1 MTGLIFVRFSKPRA
15 KILYANKVVI
25 ASHNG
30 ATTLMVRIAN
40 GRMNVLT
47 DVRLQL
53 NVLLNETS
61 HEGRSSY
68 NVHEL
73 RLVRSTVPAFPLAL
87 TLLHSVNETS
97 ALAGLDAEAM
107 AAASMRIFLS
117 VEARDPALAATVH
130 DLKTYG
136 WADIEFGMRYVDLV
150 SIDDDGRPVADLRKI
165 SRIEPDVGPSTDS
178 RLGL

>member
-1 MTGLIFVRFSKPRA
+1 MTGLIFVRFSKARA
-15 KILYANKVVI
+15 KILYANKAVI

-30 ATTLMVRIAN
+30 AATLMVRIAN

-47 DVRLQL
+47 DVRIQL
-53 NVLLNETS
+53 NVLMNETS

-73 RLVRSTVPAFPLAL
+73 RLVRATVPAFPLAL
-87 TLLHSVNETS
+87 TLLHPLDKTS
-97 ALAGLDAEAM
+97 ALAGLDAAGME
-107 AAASMRIFLS
+107 AASMRIFLS

-150 SIDDDGRPVADLRKI
+150 SIDEDGRPVADLTKI
-165 SRIEPDVGPSTDS
+165 SRIEPDLGPSTDS